1 MEEGGFI
8 ERKET
13 YDEINNNQSSGNS
26 PWPAAEEGGR
36 EGREG
41 REGEWKAEMD
51 QIMFFSSH

>member
-36 EGREG
+36 EGRK
-41 REGEWKAEMD
+41 GEWKAEMD